1 MYDLA
6 KLISPVRLYKINGVN
21 FLYKHPSRYNRYL
34 AELIYK
40 ETIEESFELH
50 TRESIMIWML
60 NNNYWSKKEEERL
73 VGLQEDL
80 EKLKIEYYKTSIEKT
95 ELLIKRK
102 IAECK
107 ELIKNLFYKK
117 YIYDYLTAEYTAE
130 QSRERFLAGCGL
142 MIGKK
147 RYWSEP
153 LEDWKKPDS
162 VVETLVFHL
171 NNDKLPENRIREIVR
186 SKDFKSMWSIKNKF
200 INKYS
205 VDMPEDLRDLI
216 GWAQMYDSIGSH
228 PESPSDSNMD
238 DIDKVD
244 GWLLLQKQKSEK
256 AKVAKEMD
264 EIVKKHKGA
273 GEIFVVGDEK
283 TAKKMYEFNDD
294 IVKKTLQERRGAL
307 EKVGSLREDQMP
319 DVRREIEMAINRARN
334 G

>member
-21 FLYKHPSRYNRYL
+21 FFYKHPSRYNRYL

-40 ETIEESFELH
+40 ETLEESFELH
-50 TRESIMIWML
+50 TRESIMVWML
-60 NNNYWSKKEEERL
+60 NNNYWSKTEEKKLIE
-73 VGLQEDL
+73 LQEDL

-95 ELLIKRK
+95 ELFIRKEINECKVLIKD
-102 IAECK
+102 
-107 ELIKNLFYKK
+107 LLYKK
-117 YIYDYLTAEYTAE
+117 YLYDYLTAEYIAE

-147 RYWSEP
+147 TYWKDP
-153 LEDWKKPDS
+153 MQDWKTPDDT
-162 VVETLVFHL
+162 VETLVFHL
-171 NNDKLPENRIREIVR
+171 NNDKLTEDKIRNIVR
-186 SKDFKSMWSIKNKF
+186 SKEFKSMWSIKNKF

-216 GWAQMYDSIGSH
+216 GWAQMYDSISNH
-228 PESPSDSNMD
+228 PDAPSEENMN
-238 DIDKVD
+238 DINKVD

-256 AKVAKEMD
+256 NKTAREMD
-264 EIVKKHKGA
+264 AIVKKHKGA

-283 TAKKMYEFNDD
+283 TAKKVNEFNDD
-294 IVKKTLQERRGAL
+294 IVKKTLKERRDALDKAGA
-307 EKVGSLREDQMP
+307 LREDQLP
-319 DVRREIEMAINRARN
+319 DVRREIEMAMNRTRN